1 MGRAI
6 AFGAVAALLLAVPI
20 LFRDPYVLHIAIY
33 AGINVMLVSGLNL
46 LVGYMGLLS
55 LGHGAF
61 WGLGAYASA
70 LLAVKLGI
78 SFWVGLPAGA
88 LLAAL
93 MSLLLGNLILRVRGH
108 RFVIITIAFQEI
120 TRLVHY
126 NWVELTNGQNGLSG
140 VPSPVVAIPGLLEIN
155 FFAKENFYYLVLAF
169 AALTVYVCYRLVGSH
184 VGRALVAIR
193 ENENLAESV
202 GVNTFR
208 YSMIAF
214 GAGAFFAGLAGSLY
228 AHYSRYVSPD
238 VFDFIHIV
246 EMLIMILMGG
256 RGTIAGPVVGAI
268 IFTALPESLRFVG
281 LSPAAQWFTLGLIL
295 VVGILY
301 VPEGIV
307 PRAARLLARRRGAR
321 PATATENPA

>member
-6 AFGAVAALLLAVPI
+6 ASGAVAVLLLAVPT

-33 AGINVMLVSGLNL
+33 AGLNVMLVSGLNL

-78 SFWVGLPAGA
+78 SFWIGLPAGA

-93 MSLLLGNLILRVRGH
+93 MSFLLGNLILRVRGH
-108 RFVIITIAFQEI
+108 RFVILTIAFQEI

-140 VPSPVVAIPGLLEIN
+140 VPSPVIVIPGLLEIN
-155 FFAKENFYYLVLAF
+155 FFAKENFYYLVLVF
-169 AALTVYVCYRLVGSH
+169 AALTVYVCFRLVNSH

-214 GAGAFFAGLAGSLY
+214 GVGAFFAGLAGSLY

-256 RGTIAGPVVGAI
+256 RGTIAGPVAGAI

-301 VPEGIV
+301 IPEGIV
-307 PRAARLLARRRGAR
+307 PRVARLLGGRRGGRLA
-321 PATATENPA
+321 AATERAA

>member
-1 MGRAI
+1 VGRPI
-6 AFGAVAALLLAVPI
+6 VLGALGSLLLAVP
-20 LFRDPYVLHIAIY
+20 LLVRDPYALHIAVY
-33 AGINVMLVSGLNL
+33 TGINVMLASGLNL

-70 LLAVKLGI
+70 LLAVKLGV
-78 SFWVGLPAGA
+78 SFWLGLPAGA

-93 MSLLLGNLILRVRGH
+93 ASFLLGNLILRVRGH

-126 NWVELTNGQNGLSG
+126 NWVDLTNGQNGLSG
-140 VPSPVVAIPGLLEIN
+140 VPSPVIALPGLPEIN
-155 FFAKENFYYLVLAF
+155 FFAKENFYYLILAF
-169 AALTVYVCYRLVGSH
+169 AALTVYVCHRLARSH

-214 GAGAFFAGLAGSLY
+214 GVGAFFAGLAGSLY
-228 AHYSRYVSPD
+228 AHYSRYISPD

-295 VVGILY
+295 VIGILY
-301 VPEGIV
+301 IPEGIV
-307 PRAARLLARRRGAR
+307 PRAARLLAGRRSAP
-321 PATATENPA
+321 PAAATESPA